1 MAKAAD
7 TVLQARTSF
16 TATVDGAR
24 IDFHRGDLIDADH
37 PAVSKWPDKFGPI
50 TVQHRSPKNERI
62 EQATAAPG
70 EKRGA

>member
-1 MAKAAD
+1 MAKAAE
-7 TVLQARTSF
+7 TVLQAKTSF

-24 IDFHRGDLIDADH
+24 FEVHQGDLIDSDH
-37 PAVSKWPDKFGPI
+37 PAVRKWPDFFGPLLI
-50 TVQHRSPKNERI
+50 QHRSPAGKV

>member
-1 MAKAAD
+1 MARAAD
-7 TVLQARTSF
+7 AVLEAKTSF

-24 IDFHRGDLIDADH
+24 IDIHAGDRIDADH
-37 PAVSKWPDKFGPI
+37 PAVRKWPDFFGPLLI
-50 TVQHRSPKNERI
+50 QHRSPAGKV